1 MASTLRFDTW
11 EDSLGNVNNSILQ
24 VKYINKTDIFST
36 SSTSYTDVTG
46 LSLNITPK
54 YSSSKILVFGNISL
68 GSSTVERYSVFG
80 RLLRGSTP
88 IHVYNGGGNYDQG
101 TFGYQMGGF
110 EGPMSQSFTF
120 LDSPSTTS
128 ATTYKV
134 QIRTESPQTAY
145 INRGLEADG
154 DNSITPRVVSSITLM
169 EIAQ

>member
-1 MASTLRFDTW
+1 MASTLRFDKW